1 MIPVIAAAINDPSR
15 RAPQR
20 SLSVKGGQ
28 WGGPRPVMNEFSGDI
43 NGLMT
48 FW

>member
-1 MIPVIAAAINDPSR
+1 MIPAIAAAINDPSR
-15 RAPQR
+15 RAR
-20 SLSVKGGQ
+20 STPVRQQVDQEGSPL
-28 WGGPRPVMNEFSGDI
+28 VMNEFSGDI

>member
-1 MIPVIAAAINDPSR
+1 MIPAIAAASNDPSR
-15 RAPQR
+15 RAMQHAA
-20 SLSVKGGQ
+20 GGEAAKPGQ
-28 WGGPRPVMNEFSGDI
+28 PLNEFSGDI

>member
-1 MIPVIAAAINDPSR
+1 MIPAIAAAINDPSR
-15 RAPQR
+15 RARTTPVRQQ
-20 SLSVKGGQ
+20 VDQEGGS
-28 WGGPRPVMNEFSGDI
+28 PPVMNEFSGDI